1 MLKIQDYSLTKFDES
16 SDNHQYAIK
25 KIKDYRFDTNFEILK
40 EISGNENLCEFNITK
55 LVVGGTS
62 LVIRCSNG
70 YSMMCYLID
79 CFNVYKKTISSSV
92 YEKDIELTKKWRRI
106 MKETYP
112 DSDYVEDARNFIQQE
127 KQELIQTINLEFN
140 DQIQS
145 L

>member
-1 MLKIQDYSLTKFDES
+1 MLKIQDYCLDKFDES
-16 SDNHQYAIK
+16 SENHQYAIK

-62 LVIRCSNG
+62 LAIRCSNG

-140 DQIQS
+140 DQIQN